1 MKLTISED
9 TNVKNTLVI
18 GDEYYRNQISMVM
31 DSLFTLMREADTD
44 GRYKLKSILS
54 QAYDKLDMYIDVI
67 DSMAD

>member
-1 MKLTISED
+1 MKLIVNE
-9 TNVKNTLVI
+9 NENAKNTSMTS
-18 GDEYYRNQISMVM
+18 DEYYRNQISIIM